1 MTTTAPTSGLLL
13 VHPLWTVRRVAVC
26 HCSVSRVPRWSFHS
40 QKWSCLPAN
49 DPLTTST
56 PLPTIR
62 GLTAGVAE
70 LADARDSKSR
80 PGNRVRVRF
89 PPPASLISCVW
100 SCWSE
105 NGSPR
110 LKPLVP
116 LNTANQPSL
125 PPRKLPLDPTLAFG
139 ILVPS
144 GTSSHGVLPDHD
156 PVVPCR
162 YGTPLGSA

>member
-1 MTTTAPTSGLLL
+1 MAKGALTRIK
-13 VHPLWTVRRVAVC
+13 WRVAVY
-26 HCSVSRVPRWSFHS
+26 HCSVSSAPRGIFHP

-89 PPPASLISCVW
+89 PPPASIMNKCGPVGPKTVASPSDYWFLQTPPTSRSHPLIH
-100 SCWSE
+100 
-105 NGSPR
+105 SPLTR
-110 LKPLVP
+110 H
-116 LNTANQPSL
+116 S
-125 PPRKLPLDPTLAFG
+125 
-139 ILVPS
+139 PS
-144 GTSSHGVLPDHD
+144 GYLF
-156 PVVPCR
+156 PVEPAAMAYCR
-162 YGTPLGSA
+162 TTIR